1 MESLVT
7 NPSKKSSQKESSK
20 NVSNIKSKE
29 SIKTIKSKEF
39 SNPNQSVNK
48 LDESIRSNNSKKESK
63 RNLEENK
70 STSKDETLQGGKD
83 LNISNASKTSNPDL
97 TKAKMTLLI
106 KAK

>member
-48 LDESIRSNNSKKESK
+48 LDGINS
-63 RNLEENK
+63 
-70 STSKDETLQGGKD
+70 
-83 LNISNASKTSNPDL
+83 
-97 TKAKMTLLI
+97 
-106 KAK
+106 